1 MSDDF
6 RLMVNGHD
14 CTKSMPLTVAELKR
28 QREMQ
33 KPMLAA
39 HMDYETRSTVDLK
52 KAGAYRYAEHPSTG
66 VWCLSWR
73 LGDGPV
79 ERWHPGDEPPMEL
92 IAHIEAGGLVI
103 AQNAGFERVITNKVI
118 RRDLPWFPELKIEQQ
133 DCTMARALALALP
146 AGLDNLAIALKLR
159 FQKDKEGYNL
169 MLRMCRPRS
178 MDGDTPIWW
187 DDQEKIQRLG
197 EYCDVDVLTEC
208 DADAALPQL
217 NSFEKKLWQLDQTIN
232 DRGVMLDVHSIERA
246 LEVVGEANKRADDR
260 MWYLTDGDVQKCTET
275 AKIVAWLNKR
285 GVPATSIAK
294 GEHEEIILCG
304 QIFGD
309 ETVEEVIRLRGA
321 ASKTSTKKY
330 KAMLDCVCA
339 DSRARGLFGY
349 SVASTRR
356 WAGRLIQPHNLPRIQ
371 DEDPP
376 DVDRAIFFL
385 NTPKSKADLLDSI
398 ELSTGR
404 SALEV
409 LSRSL
414 RGMFTAAPGKKLYGG
429 DFSNI
434 EGVTNAWLAGE
445 DWKLEGFRL
454 AFAKMGPG
462 MYETSYARSFG
473 KQVADVTKGERQIGK
488 VQELSLGYQG
498 SVGAYVTMGANYG
511 IKPGKVAEVA
521 RAATSEEAWAAVAKK
536 YSVRDSRGLDRDA
549 WTGIKIVV
557 NSWRAAHPAI
567 VGSWWALQEAA
578 LEAVQNPGA
587 KIPVYDGKCAYLA
600 ANGFLFCQL
609 PSKGVIAYAAPRV
622 RETEWDPPV
631 FYTMLAEETVKAEA
645 HGEVMIHFTA
655 EGRRVEPEEPL
666 FLEDGTE
673 VPMKVRNRRG
683 RKKYVVEYDGVDSK
697 TKRWSPQYLYGGL
710 QCENIVQ
717 AVARDF
723 LAEAMMRIEPKYPIV
738 LHVHDEVVS
747 EVLEGFGSVDEYKQ
761 IMSILPAWAEGCPIA
776 VAAWED
782 KRYVK

>member
-1 MSDDF
+1 MASVHGDF
-6 RLMVNGHD
+6 
-14 CTKSMPLTVAELKR
+14 
-28 QREMQ
+28 
-33 KPMLAA
+33 
-39 HMDYETRSTVDLK
+39 ETFAVVDLK
-52 KAGAYRYAEHPSTG
+52 KAGVYRYAESPHTG
-66 VWCLSWR
+66 VWMLSWR
-73 LGDGPV
+73 MDDGPV
-79 ERWHPGDEPPMEL
+79 NRWHPYVDEPPLEL
-92 IAHIEAGGLVI
+92 IAHIEAGGEFI
-103 AQNAGFERVITNKVI
+103 AQNAGFERTIWNTVL
-118 RRDLPWFPELKIEQQ
+118 RRDFPWLPELKIEQQ

-178 MDGDTPIWW
+178 IADDGTPVWW
-187 DDQEKIQRLG
+187 DEPDKIDRLG
-197 EYCDVDVLTEC
+197 QYCDVDVLTEC
-208 DADAALPQL
+208 DADAALPRL
-217 NSFEKKLWQLDQTIN
+217 IPFEKRLWQLDQTIN
-232 DRGVMLDVHSIERA
+232 DRGVLLDVHSIERA
-246 LEVVGEANKRADDR
+246 LEVVGEAGKRADDR

-285 GVPATSIAK
+285 GVPAVSIAK
-294 GEHEEIILCG
+294 GEHEEIILSG
-304 QIFGD
+304 QVLGD
-309 ETVEEVIRLRGA
+309 DTVEEVIRLRA
-321 ASKTSTKKY
+321 AAAKTSTKKY

-339 DSRARGLFGY
+339 DGRARGLFGY

-356 WAGRLIQPHNLPRIQ
+356 WAGRLIQPHNLPRMK
-371 DEDPP
+371 EDDGDLE
-376 DVDRAIFFL
+376 DVPRTISL
-385 NTPKSKADLLDSI
+385 LQLPKPKGDMLDSI
-398 ELSTGR
+398 ELATGR
-404 SALEV
+404 PSMEM
-409 LSRSL
+409 LSRCL
-414 RGMFTAAPGKKLYGG
+414 RGMFFAAPKKKFYGA

-473 KQVADVTKGERQIGK
+473 KEVADVTKGERQIGK

-511 IKPGKVAEVA
+511 IKPAAVAAVT
-521 RAATSEEAWAAVAKK
+521 RANTGDEAWAAVAKK
-536 YSVRDSRGLDRDA
+536 YSVRDSRGLDRET

-567 VGSWWALQEAA
+567 VGAWWDLQEAA

-587 KIPVYDGKCAYLA
+587 KIPVYNGKCAYLA

-609 PSKGVIAYAAPRV
+609 PSKGVIAYAAPRI

-631 FYTMLAEETVKAEA
+631 FYTVAGEETVKGER
-645 HGEVMIHFTA
+645 HGEVMIYFTA
-655 EGRRVEPEEPL
+655 EGRRIEPEEPL
-666 FLEDGTE
+666 FADGIE
-673 VPMKVRNRRG
+673 VPAKVRNRTT
-683 RKKYVVEYDGVDSK
+683 RKKFVVEYDGVDSK
-697 TKRWSPQYLYGGL
+697 TKRWSAQYLYGGL

-717 AVARDF
+717 ATARDF
-723 LAEAMMRIEPKYPIV
+723 LAEAMVRIEPKYPIV
-738 LHVHDEVVS
+738 LHVHDEIVS
-747 EVLEGFGSVDEYKQ
+747 EVDEGFGSVDEYKQ
-761 IMSILPAWAEGCPIA
+761 IMAQLPTWAEGCPIA

>member
-1 MSDDF
+1 MTLS
-6 RLMVNGHD
+6 
-14 CTKSMPLTVAELKR
+14 
-28 QREMQ
+28 
-33 KPMLAA
+33 A

-52 KAGAYRYAEHPSTG
+52 KAGAYRYAEHSSTG

-73 LGDGPV
+73 LGDGDV
-79 ERWHPGDEPPMEL
+79 NRWHPGDEPPLDL
-92 IAHIEAGGLVI
+92 IAHIEAGGEVI
-103 AQNAGFERVITNKVI
+103 AQNAGFERVITNVVV
-118 RRDLPWFPELKIEQQ
+118 RRDFPWWPELKIEQQ

-146 AGLDNLAIALKLR
+146 AGLDNLAIVLKLR
-159 FQKDKEGYNL
+159 SQKDKEGYNL

-178 MDGDTPIWW
+178 MSDDGTPIWW
-187 DDQEKIQRLG
+187 DEPDKIERLG
-197 EYCDVDVLTEC
+197 QYCDVDVLTEC
-208 DADAALPQL
+208 DADAALPRL
-217 NSFEKKLWQLDQTIN
+217 IPFEKQVWQLDQTIN
-232 DRGVMLDVHSIERA
+232 DRGVLLDVHTIERA
-246 LEVVGEANKRADDR
+246 LEVVAEANKRSDDR

-285 GVPATSIAK
+285 GVPAVSIAK
-294 GEHEEIILCG
+294 GEHEEIILSG
-304 QIFGD
+304 QVLGD

-321 ASKTSTKKY
+321 AAKTSTKKF

-339 DSRARGLFGY
+339 DGRARGLFGY

-356 WAGRLIQPHNLPRIQ
+356 WAGRLIQPHNLKRM
-371 DEDPP
+371 DDDDGDNV
-376 DVDRAIFFL
+376 DVPLAIAL
-385 NTPKSKADLLDSI
+385 LQTPKAKADMLDSI
-398 ELSTGR
+398 ELATGR
-404 SALEV
+404 PSLEV
-409 LSRSL
+409 LSRCL
-414 RGMFTAAPGKKLYGG
+414 RGMFIAGPGKKFYGA

-434 EGVTNAWLAGE
+434 EGVVNAWLAGE
-445 DWKLEGFRL
+445 TWKVEGFRA

-473 KQVADVTKGERQIGK
+473 IDIAAVTKAMRQIGK

-511 IKPGKVAEVA
+511 IKPAAVAAVA
-521 RAATSEEAWAAVAKK
+521 RAATSDEAWAAVAKK
-536 YSVRDSRGLDRDA
+536 YSVRDSRGLDRET

-567 VGSWWALQEAA
+567 VGSWWNLQEAA

-609 PSKGVIAYAAPRV
+609 PSKGVIAYAAPRI

-631 FYTMLAEETVKAEA
+631 FYTIAGEETVKAMWSDDLQA
-645 HGEVMIHFTA
+645 MIHFTS
-655 EGRRVEPEEPL
+655 ENREIKPDEPL
-666 FLEDGTE
+666 FLDDATE
-673 VPMKVRNRRG
+673 IPMKVRNKRN

-717 AVARDF
+717 ATARDF
-723 LAEAMMRIEPKYPIV
+723 LAEAMIRTEAAGYPIV
-738 LHVHDEVVS
+738 LHVHDEEVS
-747 EVLEGFGSVDEYKQ
+747 EVDEGFGSVDEYKQ
-761 IMSILPAWAEGCPIA
+761 IMAQLPTWAEGCPIA

>member
-1 MSDDF
+1 MASVHGDF
-6 RLMVNGHD
+6 E
-14 CTKSMPLTVAELKR
+14 TKSV
-28 QREMQ
+28 
-33 KPMLAA
+33 
-39 HMDYETRSTVDLK
+39 VDLK
-52 KAGAYRYAEHPSTG
+52 KAGVYRYAQHPDTD
-66 VWCLSWR
+66 VWMLSWR
-73 LGDGPV
+73 LDDGPV
-79 ERWHPGDEPPMEL
+79 NRWHPDIDEPPLEL
-92 IAHIEAGGLVI
+92 IAHVEEGGEFI
-103 AQNAGFERVITNKVI
+103 AQNAGFERVIWNTVL
-118 RRDLPWFPELKIEQQ
+118 RRKFPWLPELKIEQQ

-187 DDQEKIQRLG
+187 DDPEKIERLG
-197 EYCDVDVLTEC
+197 QYCDVDVLTEC
-208 DADAALPQL
+208 DADAALPRL
-217 NSFEKKLWQLDQTIN
+217 IPFEKRLWQLDQTIN
-232 DRGVMLDVHSIERA
+232 DRGVLLDVHSIERA
-246 LEVVGEANKRADDR
+246 LEVVGEAGKRADDR

-285 GVPATSIAK
+285 GVPAVSIAK
-294 GEHEEIILCG
+294 GEHEEIILSG
-304 QIFGD
+304 QVLGD
-309 ETVEEVIRLRGA
+309 ETVEEVIRLRA
-321 ASKTSTKKY
+321 AAAKTSTKKY

-339 DSRARGLFGY
+339 DGRARGLFGY

-356 WAGRLIQPHNLPRIQ
+356 WAGRLIQPHNLPRMQ

-376 DVDRAIFFL
+376 DVDRTIRL
-385 NTPKSKADLLDSI
+385 LQTPKPKADMLDSI
-398 ELSTGR
+398 ELATGR
-404 SALEV
+404 PSMEV
-409 LSRSL
+409 LSRCL
-414 RGMFTAAPGKKLYGG
+414 RGMFVAAPGKKFYGA

-434 EGVTNAWLAGE
+434 EGRVNAWLAGE
-445 DWKLEGFRL
+445 IWKLDAFR
-454 AFAKMGPG
+454 AYDAGMGDDL
-462 MYETSYARSFG
+462 YKLSYGRSFG
-473 KQVADVTKGERQIGK
+473 KEAVNVSKGERQIGK

-511 IKPGKVAEVA
+511 IKPAAVAAVT
-521 RAATSEEAWAAVAKK
+521 RANTSDEAWAAIAKK
-536 YSVRDSRGLDRDA
+536 YSVRDSRGLDRET

-567 VGSWWALQEAA
+567 VGSWWDLQEAA

-609 PSKGVIAYAAPRV
+609 PSKGVLAYAAPRI

-631 FYTMLAEETVKAEA
+631 FYTIVGEETVKAEP
-645 HGEVMIHFTA
+645 HGEVMIYFTA
-655 EGRRVEPEEPL
+655 DARRIEPEEPL

-673 VPMKVRNRRG
+673 VPMKARNRRN

-697 TKRWSPQYLYGGL
+697 TKRWSAQYLYGGL

-717 AVARDF
+717 GVARDF
-723 LAEAMMRIEPKYPIV
+723 LAEAMVRTEEANYPIV
-738 LHVHDEVVS
+738 LHVHDEEVS
-747 EVLEGFGSVDEYKQ
+747 EVDEGFGSVDEYRQ
-761 IMSILPAWAEGCPIA
+761 IMSTLPAWAEGCPIA